1 VRRTGSSRDIAARLR
16 PFADTTYLHQVV
28 ERGTGAIQRYPDLDV
43 ALDARSDHAG
53 RDWRIHFHVPLFA
66 RDYDAFGS
74 TQDYVEKVIGLAQQQ
89 RFTTHLEIETYTWDV
104 LPAGLK
110 LDLGE
115 SIAREYDWVL
125 QAIGRVPARG

>member
-1 VRRTGSSRDIAARLR
+1 M
-16 PFADTTYLHQVV
+16 
-28 ERGTGAIQRYPDLDV
+28 
-43 ALDARSDHAG
+43 
-53 RDWRIHFHVPLFA
+53 PLFA

-74 TQDYVEKVIGLAQQQ
+74 TQDYVERVIGLAQQQ

-104 LPAGLK
+104 LPPGLK

-125 QAIGRVPARG
+125 QAIARATARLSAPNA